1 MKTNFAAL
9 TLITL
14 SIAITGCRREPY
26 PIDPALGRTAFVDE
40 HSRPADRDE
49 PEPEAEDAEAA
60 DAPEEN
66 VDQRATPPA
75 NPTPPPPVPLD
86 HGVRFQPTLAKKV
99 EGKPG
104 FVESPFAQG
113 KLIDVRGLPPGTEIE
128 CPYSKRPIAVP

>member
-49 PEPEAEDAEAA
+49 PEPEPEDAEVA
-60 DAPEEN
+60 DAPAEN
-66 VDQRATPPA
+66 VDKPIAQPISPA
-75 NPTPPPPVPLD
+75 PPPPVA
-86 HGVRFQPTLAKKV
+86 QPTLAKKV

-128 CPYSKRPIAVP
+128 CPYTKRPIAIP